1 MKLKSIF
8 KVWLPFAVVITAF
21 SMLAYASVQQVYRQ
35 NADDPQIQMAH
46 DSAEALNDGVAVD
59 AIVPAHKI
67 DISTSLAPFYVIF
80 NTAQQPISV
89 SGLLDGQTPQLP
101 DGVLDF
107 TQQNGEN
114 RLTWEPKPGTRIAAV
129 IVPYNNGFVL
139 AGRNMHEVEQ
149 REAQVSLFA
158 GVTWI
163 LAMVATLVVIS
174 FGEIFL
180 TEKK

>member
-8 KVWLPFAVVITAF
+8 RVWLPFAVVITAF
-21 SMLAYASVQQVYRQ
+21 SMLAYGSVQQVYRQ

-59 AIVPAHKI
+59 AIVPAHQI

-80 NTAQQPISV
+80 DTGQQPVSA
-89 SGLLDGQTPQLP
+89 SGLLEGATPQLP
-101 DGVLDF
+101 EGVLDF
-107 TQQNGEN
+107 TQRNGEN
-114 RLTWEPKPGTRIAAV
+114 RLTWEPKPGTRIATV
-129 IVPYNNGFVL
+129 IVSYEDGYVL
-139 AGRNMHEVEQ
+139 AGRNMREVEQ
-149 REAQVSLFA
+149 REAQVTLFA
-158 GVTWI
+158 GVTGF
-163 LAMVATLVVIS
+163 LAMAGTLVVIS